1 MFVSF
6 FTLGQLNKK
15 KKNNF
20 FLLFLRGK
28 KLYPTSANQI
38 ECRNM

>member
-15 KKNNF
+15 KKKQF
-20 FLLFLRGK
+20 FSAFSARK
-28 KLYPTSANQI
+28 KTISN
-38 ECRNM
+38 